1 MGTVGP
7 PRTSSPSSGCKHR
20 RARRIAGFI
29 LGDIVG
35 PVRADSSVVRA
46 LPDGRPTRALGFEC
60 GLQLLMRP
68 RCRASLPGSAE
79 KPSAR
84 PGLQSDLPD
93 RPRAAPGPCRSVAGA
108 AATTKNVVTE
118 QAGAWS
124 LVPVW
129 ESDSRRVSC
138 VPMRPSNTT
147 VAEFGDGADPL
158 QPREGRPPVHGAR
171 GK

>member
-1 MGTVGP
+1 MRTNRCGGGKVMGTVGP

-68 RCRASLPGSAE
+68 RRRASLPGSAE
-79 KPSAR
+79 KPSPR
-84 PGLQSDLPD
+84 PAVGSSRSAACGAGPLPQRGRGSCNHEECRYRASGRMEPCAGVGERLQTSIV
-93 RPRAAPGPCRSVAGA
+93 RSHEAV
-108 AATTKNVVTE
+108 E
-118 QAGAWS
+118 H
-124 LVPVW
+124 
-129 ESDSRRVSC
+129 DC
-138 VPMRPSNTT
+138 
-147 VAEFGDGADPL
+147 
-158 QPREGRPPVHGAR
+158 GRIR
-171 GK
+171 